1 MKKNERICYGC
12 MSLIPKDTATCPV
25 CSFNLKKLKQ
35 NPRCLLPGTS
45 LQERYIVGK
54 VIGEGGFGITYIGYD
69 TRTEEP
75 IAIKEYFPSKTASR
89 DCTANESNDIFF
101 FEAKD
106 HDKTKGTF
114 EKYITEAKTLMKF
127 SYLEGI
133 VSTKDF
139 FYENHTAYIIMEYVE
154 GISLKQYLKT
164 NGTLTPKETFEYM
177 MPVMYALEQVHA
189 QGIVHRDIS
198 PDNIMIR
205 VDGSFKLIDFGAARL
220 HNDDAGSSLTVI
232 LKRGFAPEEQYRQH
246 GKQGPWTD
254 IYALCATMYQMM
266 TNVVPPEAMERIVSD
281 TLVPLTEYNLDISQK
296 QIDAIHKGLALNAD
310 NRFPSIKELRQAL
323 TRRKI
328 VFSNHAIHAIAV
340 FKESDDSLY
349 GYRLFDSGLKKTI
362 DISIKQLLT
371 IIIKSK
377 LHIVNLDVD
386 KGSLQPLDETNEHY
400 PVLRPD
406 GGLITNERVYFFRH
420 HPKKGFQFINYKGEL
435 IYFSEDQLSTLIAN
449 ESISNISQLT
459 DFLSTLDLAVEI
471 NQDIIKEQSLL
482 EDIPCD
488 V

>member
-1 MKKNERICYGC
+1 MKKDERICYGC

-25 CSFNLKKLKQ
+25 CRFNLKKLKQ
-35 NPRCLLPGTS
+35 NPRCLPPGTS

-54 VIGEGGFGITYIGYD
+54 VIGEGGFGITYIGFD

-101 FEAKD
+101 FEEKD

-154 GISLKQYLKT
+154 GISLKQYLRT
-164 NGTLTPKETFEYM
+164 NGTLTPRETFEYM

-189 QGIVHRDIS
+189 QGIIHRDIS

-220 HNDDAGSSLTVI
+220 HNDDDGASLTVI

-281 TLVPLTEYNLDISQK
+281 SLVPLNDYNIDISQK
-296 QIDAIHKGLALNAD
+296 QIDAIHKGLSLNAED
-310 NRFPSIKELRQAL
+310 RFSSIKELRQAL
-323 TRRKI
+323 SRKKI
-328 VFSNHAIHAIAV
+328 VFSNHDIHAIAI
-340 FKESDDSLY
+340 FKEADDSLY
-349 GYRLFDSGLKKTI
+349 GYRLYDSGLKKTV
-362 DISIKQLLT
+362 DLSIKQLLT
-371 IIIKSK
+371 IIIKNK
-377 LHIVNLDVD
+377 LHVVNLKVD
-386 KGSLQPLDETNEHY
+386 KGCIQPLDATGEHY

-406 GGLITNERVYFFRH
+406 GSLITNDRVYFYKYNQ
-420 HPKKGFQFINYKGEL
+420 KKGFKFINYKGQTS
-435 IYFSEDQLSTLIAN
+435 YFSHEQLPTLVAN
-449 ESISNISQLT
+449 ESISNIPHMT
-459 DFLSTLDLAVEI
+459 EFLSTLASNIEDTE
-471 NQDIIKEQSLL
+471 EQSN
-482 EDIPCD
+482 I
-488 V
+488 